1 MSWKKII
8 KARELE
14 DWLEDNGFSE
24 VTDGGYV
31 LDEYL
36 SLEHRFDE
44 LHSDEKGE
52 ETFSRLFVDENKL
65 IFDDEDGTNRY
76 PDDERKEAIEAY
88 KDYIQRHESK
98 LKELR
103 LSGNRS
109 RRFLRD
115 RTKEEGSRL
124 KNTSVKKVAKGLSNA
139 LEEVIQDFDYEINA
153 IEIVSESEGLLK
165 YLEQIRET
173 QMSLEEEYL

>member
-1 MSWKKII
+1 MSWQDII
-8 KARELE
+8 KATLE

-24 VTDGGYV
+24 IKSGGYV

-52 ETFSRLFVDENKL
+52 ETFSPLFVDENKL
-65 IFDDEDGTNRY
+65 IFDDENGTNTY
-76 PDDERKEAIEAY
+76 SDDERKEAIDDY
-88 KDYIQRHESK
+88 KDYIQRQKSK
-98 LKELR
+98 LKEFR

-115 RTKEEGSRL
+115 GTKEEGSRL
-124 KNTSVKKVAKGLSNA
+124 QNTSVKKVAKKLANA
-139 LEEVIQDFDYEINA
+139 VEALISDFDYEINA

-165 YLEQIRET
+165 HLDQIREI
-173 QMSLEEEYL
+173 QMSLEEEYKL